1 MEKNIDPEQEIEE
14 NVTISDQ
21 TKLSSITPDQ
31 ANKIKSLRIENQVI
45 DNNFFPFEIIY
56 DNNIEQIYFDN
67 CSFLE
72 SGLWILRD
80 FPSATR
86 IGFTRCGLYSVDLER
101 LLYSSNPYQ
110 QIEVL
115 DVSGNKFGNPYLFVD
130 ALRKPIRGVKWIE
143 KLIISDNG
151 FDPSIVNLIKDSVGS
166 YIGKIIL

>member
-21 TKLSSITPDQ
+21 TQLSSITPEQ

-80 FPSATR
+80 FLSATR
-86 IGFTRCGLYSVDLER
+86 IGFTKCGLYCVDLER
-101 LLYSSNPYQ
+101 LLYSSNP
-110 QIEVL
+110 IPT
-115 DVSGNKFGNPYLFVD
+115 N
-130 ALRKPIRGVKWIE
+130 R
-143 KLIISDNG
+143 
-151 FDPSIVNLIKDSVGS
+151 
-166 YIGKIIL
+166 

>member
-21 TKLSSITPDQ
+21 TQLLSITPEQ

-45 DNNFFPFEIIY
+45 DNHFFPFEIIY
-56 DNNIEQIYFDN
+56 DNDIEQIYFDN

-101 LLYSSNPYQ
+101 LLSSSNPYQ

-130 ALRKPIRGVKWIE
+130 ALRKQIRGVKWIE

>member
-1 MEKNIDPEQEIEE
+1 M
-14 NVTISDQ
+14 V
-21 TKLSSITPDQ
+21 
-31 ANKIKSLRIENQVI
+31 
-45 DNNFFPFEIIY
+45 
-56 DNNIEQIYFDN
+56 
-67 CSFLE
+67 
-72 SGLWILRD
+72 WILRD

-130 ALRKPIRGVKWIE
+130 ALRKPIRGVKSIE

-151 FDPSIVNLIKDSVGS
+151 FDPTIVNLIKDSVGS